1 MTTKTATPTME
12 KPDNTAARARL
23 EATGG
28 TIAREI
34 IAYADDFAGGDIYK
48 AVTDLSDP
56 HDPGLLRR
64 DARRI
69 GHLFDPAMKLYESFP
84 TRGETAKEKDAR
96 EQADAARAAERL
108 RADAEAAAR
117 AQAAQK
123 KEGARAAVEATRN
136 EALKLAYDAGVAE
149 KRYGIAWQW
158 ARKETS
164 VYTDSEGNRHD
175 LGDAR
180 VEGIAIADC
189 LREAAENN
197 GVDAAL
203 ALAKDMIAS
212 AVKQKAY
219 ESRHNNLLCRLRS
232 FRAEKDDIR
241 RAIIASRAA
250 REVMDHSMDGKG
262 WYDASFHR
270 ELIARILRHEIEQW
284 AKERA
289 EREAKEKEEAA
300 KRTIS
305 HRRAQYSPAQSF
317 QGAAPLA
324 HNPFALLKL

>member
-1 MTTKTATPTME
+1 MK

-48 AVTDLSDP
+48 AVTDLCDP
-56 HDPGLLRR
+56 HDPGYLLR

-69 GHLFDPAMKLYESFP
+69 GHLFSPALELYESFP
-84 TRGETAKEKDAR
+84 TREETAKEKDAR
-96 EQADAARAAERL
+96 EQAEAIRAAERL

-123 KEGARAAVEATRN
+123 EEGARAAVEVTKNA
-136 EALKLAYDAGVAE
+136 ALKLASAAGVDE
-149 KRYGIAWQW
+149 KRYGIAWRW

-164 VYTDSEGNRHD
+164 VYTDSEGTNHD
-175 LGDAR
+175 LGDIR
-180 VEGIAIADC
+180 VEGVALADC

-203 ALAKDMIAS
+203 ALAKDMVAS
-212 AVKQKAY
+212 AVTQKMY
-219 ESRHNNLLCRLRS
+219 ESRHSSLMYMLRS
-232 FRAEKDDIR
+232 FRERKDDIR

-250 REVMDHSMDGKG
+250 REVRDYSMDEKG
-262 WYDASFHR
+262 WYDASAHR

-317 QGAAPLA
+317 QGAAPLTQ
-324 HNPFALLKL
+324 NPFLSLKL